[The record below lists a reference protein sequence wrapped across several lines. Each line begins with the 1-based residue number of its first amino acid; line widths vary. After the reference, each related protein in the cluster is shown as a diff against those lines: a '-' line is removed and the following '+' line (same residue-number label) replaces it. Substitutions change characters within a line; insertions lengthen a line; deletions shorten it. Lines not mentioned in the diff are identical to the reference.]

1 MIKIHRENTVNQMDK
16 LSTLEKAT
24 RIELLTI
31 RGFEHNLE
39 SNGIATIPSTKNI
52 EKYLDQL
59 VRIHESGRKLLES
72 LKSN

>member
-1 MIKIHRENTVNQMDK
+1 MIKLHRENTVNQMDK
-16 LSTLEKAT
+16 LSTLEKAA

-31 RGFEHNLE
+31 RGFEHGVAALP
-39 SNGIATIPSTKNI
+39 TTKNV